1 MAQQTK
7 RSSPNGKTGA
17 RSGKAQSRS
26 NGKAQ
31 SRTKS
36 RSTTAKSG
44 STTAKRSRS
53 TANGRSK
60 STSKPANSRSRTR
73 RSQASKGPVANA
85 AETAKD
91 GARSAGETVKD
102 AAKSAKVPA
111 LIAGAGLVG
120 LAGGAAAAARGG
132 RKRALGVP
140 LPRKSTSKAVTKNLA
155 EASRNV
161 GRFGEGMGS
170 LAAQV
175 SRVSEGVNAATNGRR
190 RSPVEVV
197 LQGLT
202 NRD

>member
-7 RSSPNGKTGA
+7 SNSGPRAKKSANG
-17 RSGKAQSRS
+17 
-26 NGKAQ
+26 
-31 SRTKS
+31 
-36 RSTTAKSG
+36 
-44 STTAKRSRS
+44 TAKRTNGASARAGSTRARSSAKTQARSKPRSTPAKRTRSSANGSSRS
-53 TANGRSK
+53 KA
-60 STSKPANSRSRTR
+60 A
-73 RSQASKGPVANA
+73 KGPVASV

-91 GARSAGETVKD
+91 GAVSAGGAVRD
-102 AAKSAKVPA
+102 AAKSAKVPV
-111 LIAGAGLVG
+111 LVAGAGLVG

-132 RKRALGVP
+132 RKRMLGVP
-140 LPRKSTSKAVTKNLA
+140 LPRKSTSKAVSKNLA

-175 SRVSEGVNAATNGRR
+175 SRVSEGVNAATNGKR